1 MQLLLVRR
9 VELRLDL
16 SKSFWENIGEYHER
30 LKKLR
35 KKLERIDQ
43 MLSELKEHEE
53 EEKEE
58 GKIKLVRKRKRDWYE
73 RFRWMFTSGGFLVIG
88 GKDAR
93 TNELIVRKYLEDK
106 DLYFHADVVGASSV
120 VLKEGVRAGEQDIRE
135 AAQFAAVYSSAW
147 KVGFSFVDVFY
158 VPASQ
163 VSLAPPSG
171 EYRPR
176 GGIMVY
182 GKKGWVRKIP
192 LGIYV
197 SFDEEK
203 GRFYVSVSEPSGAWV
218 YLVPGREDKTEIA
231 REILNLFRKGK
242 EHTDD
247 LLALLP
253 SGGIEIGKKH
263 VPA

>member
-1 MQLLLVRR
+1 

-16 SKSFWENIGEYHER
+16 SKSFWENMGEYHER

-43 MLSELKEHEE
+43 MLREMEGRAEP

-58 GKIKLVRKRKRDWYE
+58 KITLIRKRKRDWYE

-93 TNELIVRKYLEDK
+93 TNELIVRKYLEER
-106 DLYFHADVVGASSV
+106 DLYFHADVVGAPSV
-120 VLKEGVRAGEQDIRE
+120 VLKGGREAGEEDIRE

-147 KVGFSFVDVFY
+147 KTGFSSVDVFY
-158 VPASQ
+158 VPADQ
-163 VSLAPPSG
+163 VSLTPPSG

-176 GGIMVY
+176 GGVMIY
-182 GKKGWVRKIP
+182 GRKSWVRKVP

-197 SFDEEK
+197 SFDDEK
-203 GRFYVSVSEPSGAWV
+203 GRFYVSASEPSDSWV
-218 YLVPGREDKTEIA
+218 FLVPGRREKTEIA
-231 REILNLFRKGK
+231 REILALFGKGK

-247 LLALLP
+247 LLSLLP
-253 SGGIEIGKKH
+253 PGGSEIAKKR